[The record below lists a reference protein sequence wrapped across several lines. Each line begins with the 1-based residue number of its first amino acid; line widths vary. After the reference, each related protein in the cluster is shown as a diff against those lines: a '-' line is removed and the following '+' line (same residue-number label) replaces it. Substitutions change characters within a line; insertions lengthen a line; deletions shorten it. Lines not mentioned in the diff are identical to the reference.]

1 MSKSAHILRSLQSRR
16 RHRSL
21 AFVGI
26 VAISALGLLAAC
38 GGSSSSASAPT
49 TIASVPKPLVIATTP
64 ILGDLVRQ
72 VGGDTVDVEVLIPL
86 GADPHDFEPSAAQAA
101 RLRDASL
108 IVANGLGLEEN
119 LESTLEGARKDGVT
133 VFEVGEGVDPIAI
146 AAEENAADEHSEEGH
161 SHKDDHAEEG
171 HSHKD
176 DHAEEG
182 HTEEKA
188 TTEDTHGHGAED
200 PHFWLDPERMATAAS
215 LVAAQ
220 LATTTGLDAAGFQS
234 RAASYADAAK
244 AAMAEATEI
253 LSVVPADQRKMI
265 TNHDALEYF
274 AQRFNLEVI
283 GTVIPGGSTMAE
295 PSAADLKNLVQ
306 LIKANN
312 VKALFS
318 ESTVSSKLIETVSRE
333 VGSQVQVVE
342 LSTDTLGEPGSATAT
357 YPGLIVTTA
366 RLIANGLTGR

>member
-1 MSKSAHILRSLQSRR
+1 MSKSAHNLHARQTRR

-21 AFVGI
+21 TFVGI

-38 GGSSSSASAPT
+38 GGSSSSASTPT
-49 TIASVPKPLVIATTP
+49 TIASAPKPLVVATTP

-72 VGGDTVDVEVLIPL
+72 VGGDSIDVDVLIPL

-101 RLRDASL
+101 RLRNASL

-119 LESTLEGARKDGVT
+119 LASTLEGARKDGIT
-133 VFEVGEGVDPIAI
+133 VFEVGEGVDPISI
-146 AAEENAADEHSEEGH
+146 AAEQGAADEHSEEGH
-161 SHKDDHAEEG
+161 S
-171 HSHKD
+171 
-176 DHAEEG
+176 
-182 HTEEKA
+182 EEKTA
-188 TTEDTHGHGAED
+188 TADAHGHGAED

-234 RAASYADAAK
+234 RAGAYADAAK

-253 LSVVPADQRKMI
+253 LSVIPADQRKMI

-274 AQRFNLEVI
+274 AKRFNLEVI

-295 PSAADLKNLVQ
+295 PSAADIKNLVQ

-312 VKALFS
+312 VRALFS

>member
-1 MSKSAHILRSLQSRR
+1 MSKSAHSLRSHQSRR
-16 RHRSL
+16 RRRSL
-21 AFVGI
+21 TFLGV
-26 VAISALGLLAAC
+26 VAISALGLLAGC
-38 GGSSSSASAPT
+38 GGSSSTESAPT
-49 TIASVPKPLVIATTP
+49 TTPPAPKPLVVATTP
-64 ILGDLVRQ
+64 ILGDLVSQ

-119 LESTLEGARKDGVT
+119 LESTLEGARKDGIT

-146 AAEENAADEHSEEGH
+146 AAEQNAADEHSEDGHTHEDEHGEEG
-161 SHKDDHAEEG
+161 HAEE
-171 HSHKD
+171 K
-176 DHAEEG
+176 
-182 HTEEKA
+182 T

-215 LVAAQ
+215 LVAGQ

-234 RAASYADAAK
+234 RAGSYADAAN

-253 LSVVPADQRKMI
+253 LAIVPADQRKMV

-274 AQRFNLEVI
+274 AQRFNLEII

-295 PSAADLKNLVQ
+295 PSAADLKDLVQ

-342 LSTDTLGEPGSATAT
+342 LSTDTLGEPGSPTAT
-357 YPGLIVTTA
+357 YPGLIITTA